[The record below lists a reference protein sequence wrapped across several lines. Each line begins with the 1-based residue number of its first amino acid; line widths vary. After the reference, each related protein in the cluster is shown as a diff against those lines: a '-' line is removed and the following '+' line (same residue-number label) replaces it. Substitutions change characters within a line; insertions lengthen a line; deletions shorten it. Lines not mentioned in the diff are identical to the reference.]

1 MPRPRISRPLTAVRI
16 AMVTVALLLLVVLA
30 IDVLADAP
38 LRRRIEREM
47 NRRLTGYSVAL
58 EAVDF
63 SPWNLS
69 LELRELS
76 VVQDAHPEPPVARFT
91 RVAFSVHWRSLL
103 AGRLVSDARL
113 ESPRLHVHL
122 AQLREERTD
131 EVEIDDR
138 GWQDALLAAY
148 PLKINE
154 LEIRDGALVYTHEE
168 DAHPL
173 ELSDVD
179 LLARNVRNIESPE
192 RTYPSEIRATARVF
206 DRGRA
211 AVAGHADFLARPH
224 AGVRAEVEIVDVPLD
239 RLDPLSRDVRVVV
252 KGGELSARGEI
263 EFSARHRS
271 VHLEDLLLAGVRVD
285 YHFDPEVAKR
295 TVEAAKRAEQE
306 AEQADLVYR
315 FDRLRIVDGDLGF
328 VDRRREPGYR
338 VFLADAEVRLTD
350 LASRGKEP
358 AEVRLE
364 GRFMGSGE
372 TVAYG
377 VFRPDGGGAD
387 FDVGVAIRGTEMTA
401 MNDLLESYA
410 GVDVRDGTF
419 SFYAEIE
426 VADGTLDGYI
436 KPLFEDVDV
445 YDSSQDRH
453 KGFFRRIRERIVEGL
468 GELLANRPRDEV
480 ATIADL
486 QGSVDDPDASNWQ
499 ALANLVRNAFFEAIL
514 PGFERQRDRRRT

>member
-1 MPRPRISRPLTAVRI
+1 MPRRIPRPLAALRI

-63 SPWNLS
+63 SPWTFS
-69 LELRELS
+69 LDLFALS
-76 VVQDAHPEPPVARFT
+76 VVQDAHPEPPVARFP

-103 AGRLVSDARL
+103 AGRLVSDALL

-131 EVEIDDR
+131 EVEIDER

-154 LEIRDGALVYTHEE
+154 LEVRDGALVYTHER
-168 DAHPL
+168 DTSPL
-173 ELSDVD
+173 ELSDVE
-179 LLARNVRNIESPE
+179 LLARNIRNIDSPE
-192 RTYPSEIRATARVF
+192 RTYPSEVRGTARVF
-206 DRGRA
+206 DHGRA
-211 AVAGHADFLARPH
+211 AVAGYADFLAEPH
-224 AGVRAEVEIVDVPLD
+224 AGIHVEAEIEDVPLD
-239 RLDPLSRDVRVVV
+239 RFDPLSRDVRVVIE
-252 KGGELSARGEI
+252 GGELSARGEI
-263 EFSARHRS
+263 EYSARHRS
-271 VHLEDLLLAGVRVD
+271 VHLEDLVLAGVRVD
-285 YHFDPEVAKR
+285 YHFDPQVAER
-295 TVEAAKRAEQE
+295 TVEAAKRAEEE
-306 AEQADLVYR
+306 AEEADLVYR
-315 FDRLRIVDGDLGF
+315 LDRLRIIDGDLGF

-338 VFLADAEVRLTD
+338 AFLSGADLRLTD
-350 LASRGKEP
+350 LASRAEEP

-426 VADGTLDGYI
+426 VVDGTLEGYI

-445 YDSSQDRH
+445 YDSGQDRH
-453 KGFFRRIRERIVEGL
+453 KGLFRRIRERIVEGL

-486 QGSVDDPDASNWQ
+486 QGSVDDPGATNWQ
-499 ALANLVRNAFFEAIL
+499 VLVNLVRNAFFEAIL
-514 PGFERQRDRRRT
+514 PGFERERDGRRS

>member
-1 MPRPRISRPLTAVRI
+1 MI
-16 AMVTVALLLLVVLA
+16 AVALALLVVLA

-47 NRRLTGYSVAL
+47 NQRLEGYSVSL

-69 LELRELS
+69 LELLGLS
-76 VVQDAHPEPPVARFT
+76 VAQQAHPRPPVAVFPRA
-91 RVAFSVHWRSLL
+91 AFGVDWRSLL
-103 AGRLVSDARL
+103 SGRLVSDVLL

-138 GWQDALLAAY
+138 GWQGALLAAY

-154 LEIRDGALVYTHEE
+154 LEIRDGVLVYSHER
-168 DAHPL
+168 DARPL

-179 LLARNVRNIESPE
+179 LLARNIRNIDSPE
-192 RTYPSEIRATARVF
+192 RTYPSEVRGTARVF
-206 DRGRA
+206 DRGSA
-211 AVAGHADFLARPH
+211 QVAGFADFLAEPH
-224 AGVRAEVEIVDVPLD
+224 AGIHVEAEIVDMPLD
-239 RLDPLSRDVRVVV
+239 RFDPLSRDVRVVIR
-252 KGGELSARGEI
+252 GGELSARGEI
-263 EFSARHRS
+263 EVSAEHRA
-271 VHLEDLLLAGVRVD
+271 VHLADLVLDGVRVD
-285 YHFDPEVAKR
+285 YHFDPQVAER
-295 TVEAAKRAEQE
+295 TVEAAKRAEEE
-306 AEQADLVYR
+306 AEEAELVYR
-315 FDRLRIVDGDLGF
+315 LDRVRIVDGDLGF

-338 VFLADAEVRLTD
+338 VFLADADVSLTGV
-350 LASRGKEP
+350 ASRAEKP

-372 TVAYG
+372 TVGYG
-377 VFRPDGGGAD
+377 VFRPDGDGAD
-387 FDVGVAIRGTEMTA
+387 FDVGVAIRGTEMAA

-410 GVDVRDGTF
+410 RVDVRDGTF
-419 SFYAEIE
+419 SFYAEME

-453 KGFFRRIRERIVEGL
+453 KGFFRRIRERLVEGL

-486 QGSVDDPDASNWQ
+486 QGSIENPDASNWQ
-499 ALANLVRNAFFEAIL
+499 VLGNLVRNAFFEAIL
-514 PGFERQRDRRRT
+514 PGFERERER